1 MDENFQKKR
10 EENYQK
16 TIERERM
23 EKEKENYQ
31 KESERERLE
40 KEKLQLEN
48 EEMKNKLSQLSTL
61 HSSSLQVNYIKLK

>member
-16 TIERERM
+16 NIERERI
-23 EKEKENYQ
+23 EKENYQ
-31 KESERERLE
+31 KESERERME
-40 KEKLQLEN
+40 KEKLQREN

-61 HSSSLQVNYIKLK
+61 HSSSLQVN